1 MLRIRRFGVVQTATT
16 FALVS
21 AVFVLIAFLIL
32 GLFVLVFGAGFSD
45 AIPGNTV
52 GFMAQGV
59 VGLMVGGVIAA
70 VLYAIIG
77 FIGAA
82 IGCAVYNLVAGW
94 TGGIEL
100 QIDQVVRPMAPEWG
114 AQQPASS
121 PPPPPPA
128 QG

>member
-21 AVFVLIAFLIL
+21 ATFVLIAFLIL

-45 AIPGNTV
+45 AIPGGNSI
-52 GFMAQGV
+52 GFMAQGF

-70 VLYAIIG
+70 ILYAIIG
-77 FIGAA
+77 FIAGA

-100 QIDQVVRPMAPEWG
+100 QIDQVVRPVSPEWG
-114 AQQPASS
+114 AQPPAS
-121 PPPPPPA
+121 PPPPPA
-128 QG
+128 VQG